1 MARKFKKSESEF
13 HHLKLPPMGDERQGK
28 CSHCWIRFI
37 WPKKEGHELK
47 KAFCPECG
55 KKLERT
61 THLSSYAVRYKL
73 PDFTPF

>member
-1 MARKFKKSESEF
+1 MARIFKKSESEF
-13 HHLKLPPMGDERQGK
+13 HHLKLSPMHDERQGK
-28 CSHCWIRFI
+28 CLRCFIRFI

-55 KKLERT
+55 NKLERT
-61 THLSSYAVRYKL
+61 TYLSNYKVRYED